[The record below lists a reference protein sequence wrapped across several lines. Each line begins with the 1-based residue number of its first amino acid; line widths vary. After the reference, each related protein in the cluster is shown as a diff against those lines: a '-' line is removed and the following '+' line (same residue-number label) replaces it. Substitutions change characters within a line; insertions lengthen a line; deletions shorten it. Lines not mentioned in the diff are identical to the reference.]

1 MENTPPNTITKR
13 NLEDIAD
20 IRQSQ
25 EWQSY
30 LAYLGWHTCTTDSHK
45 PIYYRGAGPMVVAKM
60 QRPQVLT
67 EQELT
72 NIDDLAQ
79 RHKFS
84 YLKLE
89 PTFRQDLVILEQAGF
104 SASLSPLSPP
114 STIFIDLT
122 LDSNNLWTK
131 LSPSAK
137 YSINRAKREGGI
149 VEHTVNPKPAQID
162 EVYPIVRTTALKQ
175 KFLVPDI
182 EDLKTKLQLWRE
194 KFILSVSRNGKG
206 QVFGVKIFL
215 AHNKSAWFMHGGT
228 SDEGRKTKYGYLLL
242 WNAILKLKA
251 LGYELLD
258 LEGKD
263 DSRFPTFTRNWG
275 GFSHFKE
282 KFGGIAIDYPRP
294 YNKYY
299 NKLLQAM
306 NTFYRHKLPL

>member
-1 MENTPPNTITKR
+1 MENTPPNTVTKR

-30 LAYLGWHTCTTDSHK
+30 LAYLGWHTCTTNSQK

-60 QRPQVLT
+60 QRPPALT
-67 EQELT
+67 ERELN
-72 NIDDLAQ
+72 NINDLAQ
-79 RHKFS
+79 EHKFS

-89 PTFRQDLVILEQAGF
+89 PSLKQNLKILEQSGF
-104 SASLSPLSPP
+104 SASFSPLSPP

-122 LDSNNLWTK
+122 LDTNNLWDN
-131 LSPSAK
+131 LSSSAK

-149 VEHTVNPKPAQID
+149 VEHTVNPTTKQID
-162 EVYPIVRTTALKQ
+162 EVYQIIRTTALKQ
-175 KFLVPDI
+175 RFLVPDM

-215 AHNKSAWFMHGGT
+215 AHNQIVWFMHGGT
-228 SDEGRKTKYGYLLL
+228 SNEGRKTKYGYLLL
-242 WNAILKLKA
+242 WDAILKLKA
-251 LGYELLD
+251 LGYGLLD

-263 DSRFPTFTRNWG
+263 DSRFPIFTRNWG

-282 KFGGIAIDYPRP
+282 KFGGIAIEHPRP

-299 NKLLQAM
+299 SKLLQAL